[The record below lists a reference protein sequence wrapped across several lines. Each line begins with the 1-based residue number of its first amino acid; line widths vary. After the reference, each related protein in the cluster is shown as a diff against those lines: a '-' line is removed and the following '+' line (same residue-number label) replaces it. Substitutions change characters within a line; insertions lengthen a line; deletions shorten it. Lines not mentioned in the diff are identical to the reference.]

1 MDHILLL
8 AYLVA
13 LMVGVAA
20 AVTAQMYSRTYRY
33 TFLRFLV
40 RYIIFLNLALFIYFL
55 STYMTVSSA
64 FPDLHEEDSVL
75 LAILFLV
82 AIGVWVG
89 CVHSFI
95 HLTCGLRGRDVPGK
109 VVRLFQIGLILVGV
123 MCVAGVT
130 TFVHTGSNRWTAGT
144 YIGVI
149 GVTTLVFFSGVIGL
163 LRHRDLEQK
172 AARRRAI
179 RAYGW
184 LHAAAYGIFFTAPFL
199 AMGTPKIVVQFAA
212 LVSLNLAPLVWLR
225 RFFLRDYVSFLGDE
239 ARPPLDAV
247 VRKHE
252 ISAREREVMELILE
266 GKSNQEIEK
275 MLFISYNTVK
285 NHIYSI
291 YRKLGVKS
299 RGQMIHLVLGS
310 LKDN

>member
-1 MDHILLL
+1 MDHIPLL

-13 LMVGVAA
+13 LMLGVAA
-20 AVTAQMYSRTYRY
+20 AVTAQQFYRTYRY
-33 TFLRFLV
+33 PFLGFLV
-40 RYIIFLNLALFIYFL
+40 RYVIFLNLALFIYFL
-55 STYMTVSSA
+55 STYMNISSA
-64 FPDLHEEDSVL
+64 FPELCEKDSVF
-75 LAILFLV
+75 LAILYLV

-95 HLTCGLRGRDVPGK
+95 HLICGLRGRDVPGR
-109 VVRLFQIGLILVGV
+109 VTRLFQAGLIVVGV

-130 TFVHTGSNRWTAGT
+130 TYVHTGSNRWTSGT

-149 GVTTLVFFSGVIGL
+149 FLTILVFFSGVIGL
-163 LRHRDLEQK
+163 LRHRDQEQK
-172 AARRRAI
+172 AAKRRAI
-179 RAYGW
+179 RVYGW
-184 LHAAAYGIFFTAPFL
+184 LHAAAYGLFFTHPFL
-199 AMGTPKIVVQFAA
+199 TMGTPKIVLLFAA
-212 LVSLNLAPLVWLR
+212 VVSLNLAPLVWLR
-225 RFFLRDYVSFLGDE
+225 HYFLRDYVSFLWDE

-247 VRKHE
+247 ARKYE

-275 MLFISYNTVK
+275 TLFISYNTVK

-291 YRKLGVKS
+291 YQKLGVKS
-299 RGQMIHLVLGS
+299 RSQMIHLVLSS